1 MVALRGPGLPPQF
14 RLEVS
19 TSKRCQPALAPRF
32 CCSRRLLTCC
42 WKRAETGNLEG
53 PGGPALWSAG
63 YRVGSVVIAGAA
75 ELSTVVPWLFAILE
89 LLFVAVELGHLA

>member
-1 MVALRGPGLPPQF
+1 MVGLEGPGQLLLS

-32 CCSRRLLTCC
+32 CCWRRLLTCC

-53 PGGPALWSAG
+53 PGGLALWSTG
-63 YRVGSVVIAGAA
+63 CRVGSGVVAGAA
-75 ELSTVVPWLFAILE
+75 ELSTTVPWLFAILE
-89 LLFVAVELGHLA
+89 SLFVAVELGHLA